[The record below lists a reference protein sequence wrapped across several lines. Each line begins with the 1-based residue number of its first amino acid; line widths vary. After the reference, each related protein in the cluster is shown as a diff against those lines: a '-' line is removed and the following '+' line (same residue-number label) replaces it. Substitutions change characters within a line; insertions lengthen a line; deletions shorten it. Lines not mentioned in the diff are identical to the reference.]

1 MNGVSECSYTITVS
15 KYSNIT
21 HSTFQ
26 VQGVCAPKVFTRE
39 QKRLSQAL
47 SRQCD
52 VDTCE
57 LYNQS

>member
-1 MNGVSECSYTITVS
+1 MNGVFECSYTIIVS

-21 HSTFQ
+21 RSTFQ
-26 VQGVCAPKVFTRE
+26 VQGICTPKVLTKE

-57 LYNQS
+57 L